1 MTLTSMFNSSY
12 QEDEKAL
19 RLEMQVSL
27 KSKSEKDS
35 REVCLR
41 TMSSVSQSGTVTGQ
55 ASTCMSIFIR
65 SARRILVFI
74 HTDRELTNEK
84 DNELE
89 SQFAQTL
96 RQEIMQEFP
105 ELPMFKMH
113 RTPIGPHTLG
123 MFEVDIFTPAQLGAL
138 VGWLAIH
145 HGSLSILVHPHTGD
159 EFKDHTQNAIWIGES
174 VPLNLDFLRKSKD
187 MDEVAKRM
195 QQLTAN

>member
-1 MTLTSMFNSSY
+1 MFNSSY

-35 REVCLR
+35 RE
-41 TMSSVSQSGTVTGQ
+41 
-55 ASTCMSIFIR
+55 
-65 SARRILVFI
+65 
-74 HTDRELTNEK
+74 

-123 MFEVDIFTPAQLGAL
+123 MFEVDIFTPAQLG
-138 VGWLAIH
+138 
-145 HGSLSILVHPHTGD
+145 D

>member
-1 MTLTSMFNSSY
+1 
-12 QEDEKAL
+12 
-19 RLEMQVSL
+19 
-27 KSKSEKDS
+27 
-35 REVCLR
+35 
-41 TMSSVSQSGTVTGQ
+41 
-55 ASTCMSIFIR
+55 MSIFIR

-113 RTPIGPHTLG
+113 QKPIGPHSLG
-123 MFEVDIFTPAQLGAL
+123 MFEVDIFTPAQL
-138 VGWLAIH
+138 
-145 HGSLSILVHPHTGD
+145 GD

-174 VPLNLDFLRKSKD
+174 VPLNLDFLKKSKD